1 MKKVKMIAYNF
12 TLVLSGISQV
22 SEDLDTLADAIF
34 EAGCDDATLCFR
46 NSIAYLEF
54 DREATTFREAVIA
67 AIQQVETINDVIKVE
82 RIEPDDLVTASEIA
96 RRINKSREY
105 IRLLID
111 GKRGKGDF
119 PLPISGI
126 SNKSL
131 LWSWVNVTQWL
142 QQNQLIDEESV
153 KIAQDIA
160 DFNHLLFYRK
170 DESAFSRMNTLKELL
185 AAA

>member
-1 MKKVKMIAYNF
+1 MEKDKMIVYNF

-34 EAGCDDATLCFR
+34 EAECDDATLCFR

-54 DREATTFREAVIA
+54 DRQANSFREAVIS
-67 AIQQVETINDVIKVE
+67 AIRQVEGINDKIKVE
-82 RIEPDDLVTASEIA
+82 RIEPDDLVTASEIS

-105 IRLLID
+105 VRLLIE

-126 SNKSL
+126 TNKSL
-131 LWSWVNVTQWL
+131 VWSWKNVAQWFKY
-142 QQNQLIDEESV
+142 NNLIDDEAV

-160 DFNHLLFYRK
+160 DFNHLLFYRQ
-170 DESAFSRMNTLKELL
+170 DESAFYRMNTLKALL
-185 AAA
+185 SAA